1 MCINV
6 QLFHKEV
13 IFVVHVAME
22 TTLVSTGY
30 CLDWLQMM
38 YVLFLSQTALSY

>member
-1 MCINV
+1 V

-22 TTLVSTGY
+22 TTLLYSLVTVYIGCNSR
-30 CLDWLQMM
+30 LK
-38 YVLFLSQTALSY
+38 YV